1 MPRVSQVTATRC
13 FARVGPVGRI
23 YGPGGVGT
31 AARQYRPVWGRTGA
45 ILRAQRV
52 DAQIFFFSAN
62 ALNLK
67 IRNRLCP
74 TKNLPF
80 GEGKQSARPTL
91 SDGT

>member
-1 MPRVSQVTATRC
+1 M
-13 FARVGPVGRI
+13 
-23 YGPGGVGT
+23 GVDKLKG
-31 AARQYRPVWGRTGA
+31 V
-45 ILRAQRV
+45 RAQRV
-52 DAQIFFFSAN
+52 DAQIFFFSAS